1 VQLDLSVQAEGRSLQ
16 KAIADAARVISAI
29 ETIAKRYCLEAGLPK
44 KECEKAVEASQYEV
58 EPKYHLVRK
67 I

>member
-44 KECEKAVEASQYEV
+44 KECEEAVEASQY
-58 EPKYHLVRK
+58 
-67 I
+67 